1 MIGLPIWREA
11 RGRLKKH
18 KLANNGVD
26 WFFWGGERHCT
37 FSIYV
42 APCLGTG
49 LGTTKSTKTARVPS
63 EATPGKRDIVF
74 DFISHN
80 PKVVGSNPTP
90 ATIVR
95 WELFRQRLPFLFA
108 NSRREPRS
116 ERSCSIQVNTP
127 TLDRACE
134 SRSQHD

>member
-1 MIGLPIWREA
+1 MIGLPIRREA

-18 KLANNGVD
+18 KLANNGVN
-26 WFFWGGERHCT
+26 WFIWAGERHCT

-49 LGTTKSTKTARVPS
+49 LGTTKSTKTAQVPS

-74 DFISHN
+74 DFVSHN

-90 ATIVR
+90 ATNFLKSR
-95 WELFRQRLPFLFA
+95 AGSRRPACFLFRQLAPG
-108 NSRREPRS
+108 E
-116 ERSCSIQVNTP
+116 
-127 TLDRACE
+127 
-134 SRSQHD
+134 

>member
-1 MIGLPIWREA
+1 MIGVPIWREA
-11 RGRLKKH
+11 LGRLKKH
-18 KLANNGVD
+18 KLANNGVNR
-26 WFFWGGERHCT
+26 FFWGGVRHRT

-74 DFISHN
+74 DFVSHN

-90 ATIVR
+90 ATNFLKSR
-95 WELFRQRLPFLFA
+95 AGYRRPACFLFRELAPG
-108 NSRREPRS
+108 E
-116 ERSCSIQVNTP
+116 
-127 TLDRACE
+127 
-134 SRSQHD
+134 